1 MLKGQNDG
9 IENEKRITEAINEQ
23 RFEDVSPHMQT
34 FLHQLDRS
42 VQNETVIVAKKV
54 GGQGFKPDIEIQL
67 GDSSFNVSVKK
78 GGGNSV
84 HQEKTDYF
92 IHYCMKYLN
101 MSERER
107 ESLLLFL
114 YGDGTIDGDSLPEE
128 RLSDTELVETFA
140 EEIQVVQKF
149 FDKNKRNLL
158 ERFLIYG
165 RLGKEND
172 VKADCLYH
180 GDAHDGVWCPLDNNA
195 IDYLTEQPNSKE
207 APLAI
212 GPLTIQVWNRNFEAK
227 PEMENRR
234 HSIQVKW
241 GSCKSHIQKINQ
253 AYLQRLEEEKNMP
266 QRIKGNNKQGFEN
279 QDKLISIIDGT
290 RVCDLPLAV
299 KNIVLSMFPNAATTE
314 IARAIKLS
322 TADTKARIAIEINGE
337 RKNLSVFMGSGNAVH
352 QETLKNFI
360 EFCKDE
366 LKMELFEE
374 TSLLK
379 IMYGDGTI
387 TGQSDVSDRLKNTA
401 EVKRKYAED
410 VKIAQDFFD
419 KHKKELVE
427 RFLVYGKAG
436 KIKNIKSDYI
446 YYGTD
451 VTGRILPYPTVV
463 DYIISQEGSESALLS
478 VGSLTSQ
485 PWNRNPEGKANLES
499 RRHSIQIKWGGM
511 KHDILEMA
519 NKIETGNLGTSDGNW
534 EEYEL
539 VSKLN
544 RDKRVGNKLW
554 SVLCNKLDIMNL
566 DNVYAVRVS
575 DTVYSKLSERK
586 VLPKAD
592 VYLVRGKIA
601 HQTLLDN
608 NYWLDED
615 VIKCLDVK
623 FIENSGISCKRPNSK
638 SFTYAKL
645 TVQSFLK
652 LFGCKEIGAGIS
664 LFVKESELSHNEEVL
679 RAWDVTESEMIQYFT
694 SELNE
699 TKLNALSQTID
710 NIDCCRII
718 KKAAI
723 TCAENMIRTQR
734 VISDALFWGMG
745 AFEEPYTAN
754 FTYVNGVINPTYVPE
769 FSVTTGSGRHKG
781 SYTIVIKP

>member
-1 MLKGQNDG
+1 MKGKNDG
-9 IENEKRITEAINEQ
+9 VENEKRITEAIDGQ
-23 RFEDVSPHMQT
+23 QLGRVSVYLRSFIQ
-34 FLHQLDRS
+34 QLDGCA
-42 VQNETVIVAKKV
+42 EDKTVISAKKV
-54 GGQGFKPDIEIQL
+54 GGQGFKPDVEIKI
-67 GDSSFNVSVKK
+67 GNSSFNVSVKK

-92 IHYCMKYLN
+92 IHYCMKHLN
-101 MSERER
+101 MSEIER

-128 RLSDTELVETFA
+128 RLSDKELVETFK
-140 EEIQVVQKF
+140 EEIQVVQRF
-149 FDKNKRNLL
+149 FDRNKRNLL

-172 VKADCLYH
+172 VKADYLYH
-180 GDAHDGVWCPLDNNA
+180 GDAQDGVWCPLDSDA
-195 IDYLTEQPNSKE
+195 IDYLIEQPNSKE

-212 GPLTIQVWNRNFEAK
+212 GPLTIQVWNRNLEAK

-253 AYLQRLEEEKNMP
+253 AYLQKIEEEKNIS
-266 QRIKGNNKQGFEN
+266 QRVKGNNKQGFEN
-279 QDKLISIIDGT
+279 QDKLISIIDGA

-299 KNIVLSMFPNAATTE
+299 KNIVLSMFPNAASSE
-314 IARAIKLS
+314 IVRAIKLS
-322 TADTKARIAIEINGE
+322 TADTKARIAIEVNGK

-352 QETLKNFI
+352 QEPLKNFI
-360 EFCKDE
+360 EFCKND

-379 IMYGDGTI
+379 IMYGDGTV
-387 TGQSDVSDRLKNTA
+387 TGQSDISDRLKNTA
-401 EVKRKYAED
+401 EVKKKYAED
-410 VKIAQDFFD
+410 VKTAQSFFD
-419 KHKKELVE
+419 RHKKELVE

-436 KIKNIKSDYI
+436 KAKNIKSDYI

-451 VTGRILPYPTVV
+451 ATGRILPYPIVV
-463 DYIISQEGSESALLS
+463 DYIINQEGAESALLS

-485 PWNRNPEGKANLES
+485 PWNRNPEGKTNLES

-511 KHDILEMA
+511 KHDISEIA
-519 NKIETGNLGTSDGNW
+519 NKIETENIGTSDGNW

-554 SVLCNKLDIMNL
+554 SVLCGKLDIINL

-575 DTVYSKLSERK
+575 DTVYSKLSDRK

-592 VYLVRGKIA
+592 IYLVKGKIA
-601 HQTLLDN
+601 HQVLLDN

-615 VIKCLDVK
+615 VINGLDVK
-623 FIENSGISCKRPNSK
+623 FIDNSGISCKRPNSK

-664 LFVKESELSHNEEVL
+664 LFVKDSELLHNKKVL
-679 RAWDVTESEMIQYFT
+679 QAWNVTESEMFRYFAN
-694 SELNE
+694 ELNE
-699 TKLNALSQTID
+699 TKLNEQSRVID
-710 NIDCCRII
+710 NLDCCKII

-723 TCAENMIRTQR
+723 SRAENMIYTNKE
-734 VISDALFWGMG
+734 ISGALFWGIG

-754 FTYVNGVINPTYVPE
+754 FTYVNGVINPTYVSD
-769 FSVTTGSGRHKG
+769 FSITTGSGRHKG
-781 SYTIVIKP
+781 NYTIVVKP